1 MADQIDWIAL
11 AVFLFFFILVTVMGF
26 FAARW
31 KAGPVSEHLDEWGL
45 GGRQFGTWITWFLV
59 GGDFYTAYTVI
70 AVPALV
76 YAVGAYGFFAL
87 PYTIIVYPF
96 VFAVMPILWKVA
108 HANGHV
114 TAADV
119 VLGTYGSRGLE
130 LAVAITGMIA
140 TMPYIALQLIGMGV
154 VIKAMGLTGELP
166 IVAAFI
172 ILALYTYSSG
182 LRAPALIAF
191 VKDIMIYIVV
201 LVAVVVVPARLGGY
215 GAVFAA
221 AGDAFAAK
229 GGATGLTLKP
239 AQMLPYA
246 TLALGSALAAFMYPH
261 TLTGI
266 FASKSADTIRKNAVL
281 LPAYTLLLG
290 LIALLGYMAYAANI
304 KVTSTNDVVPTLF
317 KVLFPSWFAGFA
329 FSAIAIGAL
338 VPAAVMSIGAA
349 NLFTRNVWK
358 SYVNPDI
365 SHAGEAAVAKIAS
378 LVVKVGALAFILFL
392 PTQYALDLQLL
403 GGLWILQTF
412 PALVFGLFT
421 RWFRAEG
428 LLLGWA
434 VGNSLGIVDG
444 MEQRAEAAREHR
456 SRRRQLC
463 VLCRARRAD
472 PQCRRRSHRDRHRR
486 ADLAAQ
492 RGCRILIAVRLAA
505 HALRSAGGVSA
516 TNRLRKVPMPLISI
530 STTSPA
536 LRSGEAPSVPIQI
549 TSPGHSVKYFVSSTM
564 NGLMPKIMSLVRKRL
579 LSLPFTLTMVSILS
593 RSTSVSIHGP
603 IGLKV
608 SAFLARHSPR
618 SAFCQLRSLTSLPM
632 V

>member
-1 MADQIDWIAL
+1 MSANIDWIAL
-11 AVFLFFFILVTVMGF
+11 TVFVFFFALVTVMGF

-31 KAGPVSEHLDEWGL
+31 KAGPVNGHLDEWGL

-76 YAVGAYGFFAL
+76 YAVGGYGFFAL
-87 PYTIIVYPF
+87 PYTIVVYPF
-96 VFAVMPILWKVA
+96 VFAVMPLLWKVA
-108 HANGHV
+108 HAKGHV

-119 VLGTYGSRGLE
+119 VHGTYSSRGLE
-130 LAVAITGMIA
+130 LAVALTGIVA

-154 VIKAMGLTGELP
+154 VIKAIGLTGELP
-166 IVAAFI
+166 IVAAFV

-201 LVAVVVVPARLGGY
+201 LVAVVVVPAKLGGY
-215 GAVFAA
+215 GAVFSA
-221 AGDAFAAK
+221 AGDAFTAK
-229 GGATGLTLKP
+229 GGATGLTLKSP
-239 AQMLPYA
+239 QMLAYA
-246 TLALGSALAAFMYPH
+246 SLALGSALAAFMYPH

-266 FASKSADTIRKNAVL
+266 FASKSANTIRKNAIL

-290 LIALLGYMAYAANI
+290 LIALLGYMAYAAHI
-304 KVTSTNDVVPTLF
+304 KVASNNDVVPALF
-317 KVLFPSWFAGFA
+317 QALFPSWFAGFA

-349 NLFTRNVWK
+349 NLFTRNIWK

-365 SHAGEAAVAKIAS
+365 THAGEASVAKIAS
-378 LVVKVGALAFILFL
+378 LVVKVGALAFTIFL

-434 VGNSLGIVDG
+434 AGILWG
-444 MEQRAEAAREHR
+444 TWTAW
-456 SRRRQLC
+456 S
-463 VLCRARRAD
+463 
-472 PQCRRRSHRDRHRR
+472 
-486 ADLAAQ
+486 
-492 RGCRILIAVRLAA
+492 
-505 HALRSAGGVSA
+505 
-516 TNRLRKVPMPLISI
+516 
-530 STTSPA
+530 
-536 LRSGEAPSVPIQI
+536 
-549 TSPGHSVKYFVSSTM
+549 
-564 NGLMPKIMSLVRKRL
+564 NGLKPLA
-579 LSLPFTLTMVSILS
+579 TLTIGGTNYVFYVGLGALILNVAFAVVG
-593 RSTSVSIHGP
+593 TLAV
-603 IGLKV
+603 GLI
-608 SAFLARHSPR
+608 SPR
-618 SAFCQLRSLTSLPM
+618 SATVRS
-632 V
+632 

>member
-1 MADQIDWIAL
+1 MSDQIEWVAL
-11 AVFLFFFILVTVMGF
+11 TVFIFFFALVTVMGF

-31 KAGPVSEHLDEWGL
+31 KSGPVSEHLDEWGL

-96 VFAVMPILWKVA
+96 VFAVMPLLWKVA

-119 VLGTYGSRGLE
+119 VHGTYGSRGLE
-130 LAVAITGMIA
+130 LAVAATGMVA
-140 TMPYIALQLIGMGV
+140 TMPYIALQLVGMGA
-154 VIKAMGLTGELP
+154 VIKTMGLTGELP
-166 IVAAFI
+166 IIAAFV

-201 LVAVVVVPARLGGY
+201 LVAVVLVPAKLGGY

-221 AGDAFAAK
+221 ANDAFAAK

-266 FASKSADTIRKNAVL
+266 FASKSADTIRKNAIL

-290 LIALLGYMAYAANI
+290 LIALLGYMAYAAHI
-304 KVTSTNDVVPTLF
+304 KVATPNDVVPMLF
-317 KVLFPSWFAGFA
+317 KTLFPSWFAGFA

-358 SYVNPDI
+358 SYVNPGI
-365 SHAGEAAVAKIAS
+365 SHAGEAAVAKITS
-378 LVVKVGALAFILFL
+378 LVVKVGALAFTLFL
-392 PTQYALDLQLL
+392 PVQYALDLQLL

-421 RWFRAEG
+421 RWFRAEA

-434 VGNSLGIVDG
+434 AGIGWGTWTAWSNGLKPLATIALGEVSYSFYVGLG
-444 MEQRAEAAREHR
+444 A
-456 SRRRQLC
+456 L
-463 VLCRARRAD
+463 
-472 PQCRRRSHRDRHRR
+472 
-486 ADLAAQ
+486 
-492 RGCRILIAVRLAA
+492 ILNIAVAM
-505 HALRSAGGVSA
+505 VA
-516 TNRLRKVPMPLISI
+516 TAIMGLIS
-530 STTSPA
+530 P
-536 LRSGEAPSVPIQI
+536 
-549 TSPGHSVKYFVSSTM
+549 
-564 NGLMPKIMSLVRKRL
+564 N
-579 LSLPFTLTMVSILS
+579 
-593 RSTSVSIHGP
+593 
-603 IGLKV
+603 
-608 SAFLARHSPR
+608 PR
-618 SAFCQLRSLTSLPM
+618 GATA
-632 V
+632 

>member
-1 MADQIDWIAL
+1 MSADIDWIAL
-11 AVFLFFFILVTVMGF
+11 TVFIFFFALVTVMGF

-87 PYTIIVYPF
+87 PYTVVVYPF
-96 VFAVMPILWKVA
+96 VFAIMPLLWKVA
-108 HANGHV
+108 HAKGHV

-119 VLGTYGSRGLE
+119 VHGTYGSRGLE
-130 LAVAITGMIA
+130 LVVAITGIVA

-154 VIKAMGLTGELP
+154 VIKAIGLTGELP
-166 IVAAFI
+166 IVAAFV

-201 LVAVVVVPARLGGY
+201 LVAVVVVPAKLGGY
-215 GAVFAA
+215 GAVFSAA
-221 AGDAFAAK
+221 NDAFTAK
-229 GGATGLTLKP
+229 GGATGLTLKSP
-239 AQMLPYA
+239 QMLAYA
-246 TLALGSALAAFMYPH
+246 SLALGSALAAFMYPH

-266 FASKSADTIRKNAVL
+266 FASKSADTIRKNAIL

-290 LIALLGYMAYAANI
+290 LIALLGYMAYAAHI
-304 KVTSTNDVVPTLF
+304 KVASNNDVVPALF
-317 KVLFPSWFAGFA
+317 KELFPSWFAGFA

-349 NLFTRNVWK
+349 NLFTRNIWK
-358 SYVNPDI
+358 SYVNPNI
-365 SHAGEAAVAKIAS
+365 SHAGEASVAKIAS
-378 LVVKVGALAFILFL
+378 LVVKLGALAFTIFL

-434 VGNSLGIVDG
+434 AGILWG
-444 MEQRAEAAREHR
+444 TWTAW
-456 SRRRQLC
+456 S
-463 VLCRARRAD
+463 
-472 PQCRRRSHRDRHRR
+472 
-486 ADLAAQ
+486 
-492 RGCRILIAVRLAA
+492 
-505 HALRSAGGVSA
+505 
-516 TNRLRKVPMPLISI
+516 
-530 STTSPA
+530 
-536 LRSGEAPSVPIQI
+536 
-549 TSPGHSVKYFVSSTM
+549 
-564 NGLMPKIMSLVRKRL
+564 NGLKPLAT
-579 LSLPFTLTMVSILS
+579 LSIGDTSYVFYVGLGALILNVAFAIVGTLAV
-593 RSTSVSIHGP
+593 
-603 IGLKV
+603 GLI
-608 SAFLARHSPR
+608 SPR
-618 SAFCQLRSLTSLPM
+618 SAPARS
-632 V
+632 

>member
-1 MADQIDWIAL
+1 MADRIDWIAL
-11 AVFLFFFILVTVMGF
+11 TIFAFFFALVTVMGF

-31 KAGPVSEHLDEWGL
+31 KAGPVGAHLDQWGL

-96 VFAVMPILWKVA
+96 VFAVMPLLWKVA

-119 VLGTYGSRGLE
+119 VHGTYNSRALE
-130 LAVAITGMIA
+130 FAVAITGIVA
-140 TMPYIALQLIGMGV
+140 TMPYIALQLIGMGAT
-154 VIKAMGLTGELP
+154 IKAMGLAGDLP

-191 VKDIMIYIVV
+191 VKDTMIYIVV
-201 LVAVVVVPARLGGY
+201 LVAVVIVPAKLGGY
-215 GAVFAA
+215 GTVFTAA
-221 AGDAFAAK
+221 NDAFAAK
-229 GGATGLTLKP
+229 GGATGLILQP
-239 AQMLPYA
+239 SQMLAYA
-246 TLALGSALAAFMYPH
+246 TLAFGSALAAFMYPH

-266 FASKSADTIRKNAVL
+266 FASKSADTIRKNAML

-304 KVTSTNDVVPTLF
+304 KVASPNDVVPMLF

-358 SYVNPDI
+358 SFVNPGI
-365 SHAGEAAVAKIAS
+365 SDAGEAKVAKITS
-378 LVVKVGALAFILFL
+378 LVVKLGALAFTLFL

-434 VGNSLGIVDG
+434 AGILWGSWTAWSNGLKPLASIHFGDASYTFYVGLGALILNIAVAAIATVIV
-444 MEQRAEAAREHR
+444 ARL
-456 SRRRQLC
+456 SP
-463 VLCRARRAD
+463 ARRSVIA
-472 PQCRRRSHRDRHRR
+472 RS
-486 ADLAAQ
+486 
-492 RGCRILIAVRLAA
+492 
-505 HALRSAGGVSA
+505 
-516 TNRLRKVPMPLISI
+516 
-530 STTSPA
+530 
-536 LRSGEAPSVPIQI
+536 
-549 TSPGHSVKYFVSSTM
+549 
-564 NGLMPKIMSLVRKRL
+564 
-579 LSLPFTLTMVSILS
+579 
-593 RSTSVSIHGP
+593 
-603 IGLKV
+603 
-608 SAFLARHSPR
+608 
-618 SAFCQLRSLTSLPM
+618 
-632 V
+632 